1 MEIFL
6 IGLLL
11 TTAVLFV
18 VVIGLIGMLASA
30 RKRADTADARAD
42 EKIQVGMMR
51 VQEHLAKAEKHLR
64 ADAIKKSTAVVKG
77 KVAEQLVPFGTEF
90 GYNPRNA
97 RFLGSPIDLLV
108 FAGLTEGELDKVVFI
123 EVKTGKSRL
132 SRRERQLRDVI
143 DAGEV
148 YWEELRV

>member
-1 MEIFL
+1 MEILLGFL
-6 IGLLL
+6 LCVAAFAILVLL
-11 TTAVLFV
+11 
-18 VVIGLIGMLASA
+18 VIIAKE
-30 RKRADTADARAD
+30 RKRANTAEEYFSEKFDVAMLRASEQLRQQ
-42 EKIQVGMMR
+42 EK
-51 VQEHLAKAEKHLR
+51 ELR
-64 ADAIKKSTAVVKG
+64 ADAIRKSTAVVKG
-77 KVAEQLVPFGTEF
+77 KVAEQLVPFQADF
-90 GYNPRNA
+90 GFNPRDA

-148 YWEELRV
+148 YYEVLRL